1 MLKKLLSKSGRRIL
15 RAIKKL
21 STRSR
26 KLKRSQQSNCDG
38 GWQTT
43 LGPDLDA
50 VSLSLSLPSLDAK
63 SIDTYMTY
71 VIENI
76 DDCDSR
82 CCHCCDEYEEN
93 QRNENIENE
102 MTI

>member
-26 KLKRSQQSNCDG
+26 KLKRSQQPS
-38 GWQTT
+38 GWQSTVA
-43 LGPDLDA
+43 DFDA
-50 VSLSLSLPSLDAK
+50 ASLSLSLPSLDTK

-71 VIENI
+71 VIENV
-76 DDCDSR
+76 DEYESR
-82 CCHCCDEYEEN
+82 CCHCDEYEEN